1 MEHSDIE
8 ILSGILSGA
17 LHPQDAVVQSWLQ
30 ADPARSVLLKEPAEL
45 RRLLEEL
52 QQQRSFDANA
62 MWERFSVKHQTGAVP
77 AGGTEAGRGY
87 EGVEVE
93 KDSLGRQ
100 AVIDQ
105 VLPTRKV
112 VGMRRQK
119 IFWWAA
125 AAVLLLAFCLIWPG
139 KSVDDLHKKALAVAA
154 QKPAGSFAVLKAG
167 NEVVDLHGGDS
178 SFVLGG
184 NQVQVQNGKMQVE
197 ATKPVEYTLTTPRG
211 ATYQVLLPDG
221 SKAWLNAASSITYP
235 SAFRG
240 GERVVTVSGEVYLD
254 VAAVASQPF
263 IVHTNGQ
270 EIRVLGTAFSVRDYE
285 GDLQQ
290 LTTLVSGKVQVVADG
305 KKQLLQPGEQAVWKE
320 GRIQVQQVNTEE
332 YTSWKDGWIRF
343 NNKPLSSILQTIS
356 RWYNVDINIANQQV
370 SGQFFTCYL
379 DKNQSLGE
387 FLQSLNNSTNQF
399 SFSLQG
405 STITVT
411 KK

>member
-17 LHPQDAVVQSWLQ
+17 LQPQDAIVQSWLQ
-30 ADPARSVLLKEPAEL
+30 EDPARSVLLKEPAEL

-52 QQQRSFDANA
+52 QQQRSFDADA
-62 MWERFSVKHQTGAVP
+62 MWGRFVVAHQMEHEQASGDT
-77 AGGTEAGRGY
+77 AGLGYAEEVDNKGRH
-87 EGVEVE
+87 
-93 KDSLGRQ
+93 
-100 AVIDQ
+100 AVIETG
-105 VLPTRKV
+105 PATGKV
-112 VGMRRQK
+112 VWMRYRRA
-119 IFWWAA
+119 IGWAA
-125 AAVLLLAFCLIWPG
+125 AVILLLGGVMFWRMR
-139 KSVDDLHKKALAVAA
+139 SVESSHEKGLVAAA
-154 QKPAGSFAVLKAG
+154 QKPVGNYAVLRAG
-167 NEVVDLHGGDS
+167 KEEVDLHGGDS

-184 NQVQVQNGKMQVE
+184 NQVQVQGGSMQVA

-211 ATYQVLLPDG
+211 AAYQVQLPDG

-235 SAFRG
+235 SAFTG

-263 IVHTNGQ
+263 IVHTRGQ
-270 EIRVLGTAFSVRDYE
+270 EIRVLGTAFCVRDYE
-285 GDLQQ
+285 EDQQQ

-305 KKQLLQPGEQAVWKE
+305 KQQLLQPGEQAVLKD
-320 GRIQVQQVNTEE
+320 GRMQVQQVNTEE

-343 NNKPLSSILQTIS
+343 NNKPLNSILQTIS
-356 RWYNVDINIANQQV
+356 RWYNVDINTEHQLV

-387 FLQSLNNSTNQF
+387 LLQSLNNSTNQF